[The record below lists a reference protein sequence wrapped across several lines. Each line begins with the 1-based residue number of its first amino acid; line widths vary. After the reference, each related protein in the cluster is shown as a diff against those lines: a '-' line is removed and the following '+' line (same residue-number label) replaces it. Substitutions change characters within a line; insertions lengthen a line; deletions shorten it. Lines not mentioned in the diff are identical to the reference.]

1 MDTKAQAVALQA
13 QAGLGSHLYRYGQLL
28 LLVIAAGAIYPVLYL
43 RQVYQT
49 SMIEAL
55 AIDNQQLGYLYSIL
69 GAAFMISYLPSGW
82 LADRIAPRILISISL
97 LGTGLLAMWYAA
109 LPDFHNLLLIF
120 CGFGVTTGLTFW
132 AALLKRVK
140 TLASKKEQGRFFGI
154 LDGGRGLIEALLAT
168 IAISLFAYFTQ
179 DQGQP
184 LAEGFQRVIHL
195 YAYTCLA
202 LGVVLAAL
210 RDPQRVNAAAEMSA
224 LEKSG
229 AVVKGNLLKDLKLL
243 ARLPELWLITAIVF
257 CGYHFFWATYSFSA
271 YLEQGGLGLT
281 ATMAGVIT
289 TIKLWMRP
297 VGGIGGGW
305 LGDRFTNLRVLTWA
319 LALAGIG
326 MLGLITLP
334 ALHSVPIV
342 IVLVVFIGLMTYA
355 IRGLYWAI
363 LDQCPIPER
372 ITGLAIGIIS
382 VVGYSPDVLLPLV
395 NGWVTQAFP
404 GMLGYQIY
412 FTYVLVMGSLGV
424 VAALALKKRIAK
436 RSHA

>member
-1 MDTKAQAVALQA
+1 
-13 QAGLGSHLYRYGQLL
+13 
-28 LLVIAAGAIYPVLYL
+28 
-43 RQVYQT
+43 
-49 SMIEAL
+49 
-55 AIDNQQLGYLYSIL
+55 
-69 GAAFMISYLPSGW
+69 
-82 LADRIAPRILISISL
+82 
-97 LGTGLLAMWYAA
+97 
-109 LPDFHNLLLIF
+109 
-120 CGFGVTTGLTFW
+120 
-132 AALLKRVK
+132 
-140 TLASKKEQGRFFGI
+140 
-154 LDGGRGLIEALLAT
+154 
-168 IAISLFAYFTQ
+168 
-179 DQGQP
+179 
-184 LAEGFQRVIHL
+184 
-195 YAYTCLA
+195 
-202 LGVVLAAL
+202 
-210 RDPQRVNAAAEMSA
+210 
-224 LEKSG
+224 
-229 AVVKGNLLKDLKLL
+229 VVKGSLLKDLKYL
-243 ARLPELWLITAIVF
+243 ASLPELWLITAIVF

-319 LALAGIG
+319 LALAGVG

-334 ALHSVPIV
+334 MLHIVPV
-342 IVLVVFIGLMTYA
+342 VVVLVVFIGLMTYA
-355 IRGLYWAI
+355 IRGLYWAV

-382 VVGYSPDVLLPLV
+382 VVGYSPDVLLPLI
-395 NGWVTQAFP
+395 NGWITQKVP